1 MEFADIFKAYLEVG
15 MLGLC
20 AILMIIMFY
29 QNYQKDKKLDE
40 TKTKKLNEQSDNMEQ
55 RFDKKDQINEDRYDK
70 LLDIFQKQL
79 QQNNE
84 MLLTQIN
91 NLAGPHVLSHEE
103 NEHLIKVSDEIDQTL
118 QKILEETNADRVSLV
133 QYHNGGKGINKQ
145 SFLKMS
151 MTNEQVKLG
160 IKPFISNFKDQ
171 FRNVL
176 AYFVKEINRSNY
188 CYIDNVE
195 AVKEV
200 DISMYEFMKDRGVYA
215 KFGIGVR
222 NKENTIIGFIC
233 VEYLDNHE
241 CIDVTTIDNCL
252 HKYLSVFETLLSL

>member
-1 MEFADIFKAYLEVG
+1 MEFADVFRAYLEVG

-20 AILMIIMFY
+20 AILMIVLFY
-29 QNYQKDKKLDE
+29 QNYQHNKKVEDD
-40 TKTKKLNEQSDNMEQ
+40 KTKKMDKQNDNMEQ

-70 LLDIFQKQL
+70 LLDMFQQQL
-79 QQNNE
+79 QKNNE

-103 NEHLIKVSDEIDQTL
+103 NEHLIKVSDEIDQAL

-171 FRNVL
+171 FRSVL
-176 AYFVKEINRSNY
+176 AYFVKEINRNNY
-188 CYIDNVE
+188 CYIDDVE

-200 DISMYEFMKDRGVYA
+200 DISMYEFMKDRGVYS

-233 VEYLDNHE
+233 VEYLNKNDTT
-241 CIDVTTIDNCL
+241 DVTLIDNCL